1 MVIYLQKIKTFGL
14 KIIIIIL
21 IALLVF
27 VGSYI
32 ITYFRFDDNIAVE
45 KRALLVENGKLKD
58 ENNQLREALGLKDNN
73 GKYIISKVLVRNI
86 HSFYNEIILDKNT
99 DNIEIGNA
107 VINKDGIIGLVSEV
121 KEDFIIVKLLTGD
134 YNLSVKINDT
144 YGNLNNGVVTLLDK
158 YAVINKGD
166 KVYTSGLT
174 GISQN
179 IYVGEV
185 LDVLMSEDN
194 LVQKINIKLLDNQN
208 LNYVAI
214 MVGE

>member
-58 ENNQLREALGLKDNN
+58 ENNQLREVLGLKDNN

-174 GISQN
+174 GISEN

-208 LNYVAI
+208 LNYVI
-214 MVGE
+214 WVLY